1 MPYQFY
7 LVLHFL
13 GIFLILTPL
22 AGICFHMAAGGT
34 REWPLRKFAAM
45 LHGIGLVIALIAGF
59 GLLAKLGMMKSL
71 PPWAIGKLVIW
82 LILGGLPAL
91 LYRKGQMAKGWLF
104 LVIGLAV
111 LSGGLAAYKPGM
123 SSDVAP
129 TAPDATPSAVETPA
143 TAN

>member
-13 GIFLILTPL
+13 GIFLVLMPL
-22 AGICFHMAAGGT
+22 AGICFHLAAGGT

-45 LHGIGLVIALIAGF
+45 LHGIGLLIALIAGF

-82 LILGGLPAL
+82 LILGAMPAL
-91 LYRKGQMAKGWLF
+91 LYRKAQMAKGWLF
-104 LVIGLAV
+104 LVIALAV
-111 LSGGLAAYKPGM
+111 LAGGLAAYKPGM
-123 SSDVAP
+123 SAAAP
-129 TAPDATPSAVETPA
+129 VETTTP
-143 TAN
+143 TPVD